1 MFQDDQTKRKVVLK
15 IFCVFNLYILLTI
28 SMLACRNDTLKK
40 IEGLI
45 QSEMHQEAKHQL
57 EDYVKSEPNNAQARM
72 LLGKTY
78 NALGQHHDAV
88 DQFKKA
94 SLLYSSLPKERIAVR
109 FELARTYLIFGDRKS
124 AYAVLNL
131 IQKGSSDEKT
141 LRKVIQLVGDSFA
154 TKQLTFGNSDNYSP
168 VFSLDNTQIA
178 FSSFRTDNS
187 EIYLMNLDGQI
198 KHRVTYTTDYN
209 DTSPTFLSDPN
220 YIIYSSEPK
229 SSREAKVV
237 IQSSG
242 STPIYTGFNIT
253 HIHSKVTQPILP
265 ISFGARVPRSSPSGN
280 HIVYETNT
288 DGNLEIYLMDLS
300 AADLSQL
307 NPADIPKKRLTNN
320 DIDDGSPTF
329 FPSGKRI
336 VFVSSRNEVH
346 QLYTIDI
353 DGKNEKHINPS
364 RYDTY
369 NPTVSPDGKTIA
381 FVSARDG
388 DWEIYLVDSN
398 GKNERQITSGIG
410 RSIQPAFSPDGR
422 YLAYVSDRSD
432 TFHIY
437 LMDLEKPVTREELVK
452 LLQQ

>member
-1 MFQDDQTKRKVVLK
+1 
-15 IFCVFNLYILLTI
+15 
-28 SMLACRNDTLKK
+28 MLACRNDSLKK
-40 IEGLI
+40 IEELM
-45 QSEMHQEAKHQL
+45 QSEMHYEAKEQL
-57 EDYVKSEPNNAQARM
+57 EEYIKSEPNSAQARM

-78 NALGQHHDAV
+78 NELGQHHDAV
-88 DQFKKA
+88 EQFKKA
-94 SLLYSSLPKERIAVR
+94 SLLYASVPKERIAVR
-109 FELARTYLIFGDRKS
+109 FELTRTYLIFGDRK
-124 AYAVLNL
+124 AAFTVLNL
-131 IQKGSSDEKT
+131 IQKGTSDKKT
-141 LRKVIQLVGDSFA
+141 LRKVIQLVGDSYA
-154 TKQLTFGNSDNYSP
+154 AKQLTFGNSDNYSL
-168 VFSLDNTQIA
+168 VFSPDRTQIA

-198 KHRVTYTTDYN
+198 KNRVTYTTDYN
-209 DTSPTFLSDPN
+209 DTTPTFLSNPN
-220 YIIYSSEPK
+220 YIFYSSEPK
-229 SSREAKVV
+229 SSHEVKVV

-265 ISFGARVPRSSPSGN
+265 IIFGARVPRSPSGN
-280 HIVYETNT
+280 RIVYETNT
-288 DGNLEIYLMDLS
+288 DGNLEIYLMDMS
-300 AADLSQL
+300 TTNLSQI
-307 NPADIPKKRLTNN
+307 NPADIPKKRIIYN
-320 DIDDGSPTF
+320 DTDDGSPSF
-329 FPSGKRI
+329 FPNGKRI

-346 QLYTIDI
+346 QLYAIDI

-381 FVSARDG
+381 YVSARDR

-398 GKNERQITSGIG
+398 CKNERQVTNGIG

-422 YLAYVSDRSD
+422 YLAFVSDRSD

-437 LMDLEKPVTREELVK
+437 LMDLQKPVTREELVK

>member
-1 MFQDDQTKRKVVLK
+1 
-15 IFCVFNLYILLTI
+15 
-28 SMLACRNDTLKK
+28 MLACRNDSLKK
-40 IEGLI
+40 IEVLI
-45 QSEMHQEAKHQL
+45 QSEMHQAAKHQL

-94 SLLYSSLPKERIAVR
+94 SLLYSSVPKERIAAR
-109 FELARTYLIFGDRKS
+109 FALARTYLIFGDRKS
-124 AYAVLNL
+124 AFSVLNL
-131 IQKGSSDEKT
+131 IQKGASDEKT
-141 LRKVIQLVGDSFA
+141 LRKVIQLVGDSYLA
-154 TKQLTFGNSDNYSP
+154 KQLTFGNSDNYSP
-168 VFSLDNTQIA
+168 VFSPDSTEIA

-187 EIYLMNLDGQI
+187 EIYLMNLEGQI

-220 YIIYSSEPK
+220 YIFYSSEPK
-229 SSREAKVV
+229 SSREVKVV

-280 HIVYETNT
+280 RIVYETNT

-300 AADLSQL
+300 NADLSQL
-307 NPADIPKKRLTNN
+307 NPADIPKKRLTKNE
-320 DIDDGSPTF
+320 IDDGSPTF
-329 FPSGKRI
+329 FPNGKRI

-364 RYDTY
+364 RFDTY

-422 YLAYVSDRSD
+422 FLAFVSDRSD